1 MKDTRSW
8 KCLFGLHKWEI
19 VDKKE
24 NMYYRN
30 SESKKP
36 YSIKIV
42 IRSQCSYCGKFK
54 SEFFD

>member
-30 SESKKP
+30 SESKNLIP
-36 YSIKIV
+36 
-42 IRSQCSYCGKFK
+42 
-54 SEFFD
+54 